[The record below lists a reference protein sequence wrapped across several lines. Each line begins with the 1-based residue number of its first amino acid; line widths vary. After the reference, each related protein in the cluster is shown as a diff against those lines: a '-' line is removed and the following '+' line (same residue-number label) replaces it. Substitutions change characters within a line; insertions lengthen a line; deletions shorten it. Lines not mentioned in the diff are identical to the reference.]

1 MLTVIDFFP
10 VWYSAHRTLGASLMK
25 HRPTVAY
32 FSPADSGEI
41 WLVKRGRQQGRMSTT
56 ENFFGPNYLY
66 WKSVNSENKPEG
78 VFNSDILHYIL
89 YRSPESEA
97 CNLHYLISVLK
108 TLQYCKQIDFIA
120 KKKQSLPCKPQ

>member
-1 MLTVIDFFP
+1 
-10 VWYSAHRTLGASLMK
+10 
-25 HRPTVAY
+25 
-32 FSPADSGEI
+32 
-41 WLVKRGRQQGRMSTT
+41 MSTT

-120 KKKQSLPCKPQ
+120 KNKQSLPCKPQ